1 MLVLG
6 IDPGSV
12 NTGWAL
18 LESVGKKVN
27 YVDSGVL
34 SFNGSVTFLER
45 LGQIKC
51 LSDKLVEK
59 FSPDDIAFESLI
71 FVKNPSSA
79 LKLAQARGIILSSF
93 VEKYQGRIFEY
104 APTLVKSSASGHG
117 HADKESM
124 QKFMDMVTG
133 KREYKTHDESDAVAI
148 ALCHILNKDSK
159 LSNVKKTKGGRGLA
173 ASLAHKV

>member
-34 SFNGSVTFLER
+34 SFSSSVTFLER
-45 LGQIKC
+45 LAEIKG
-51 LSDKLVEK
+51 LSDKLVDK

-93 VEKYQGRIFEY
+93 VEKYRGRIFEY
-104 APTLVKSSASGHG
+104 APTLIKSSAAGHG

-159 LSNVKKTKGGRGLA
+159 LSTVKKTKGGRGLA

>member
-1 MLVLG
+1 MLILG

-27 YVDSGVL
+27 YIDSGVL
-34 SFNGSVTFLER
+34 SFDGSITFLER
-45 LGQIKC
+45 LAQIKT
-51 LSDKLVEK
+51 LSDELVEK
-59 FSPDDIAFESLI
+59 FNPDEIAFESLI

-79 LKLAQARGIILSSF
+79 IKLAQARGIILSSF
-93 VEKYQGRIFEY
+93 IEKYQGKIFEY
-104 APTLVKSSASGHG
+104 APTLVKATASGHG

-124 QKFMDMVTG
+124 QKFMDMVLG
-133 KREYKTHDESDAVAI
+133 KREYKTHDESDAAAI
-148 ALCHILNKDSK
+148 ALCHILNKNSK
-159 LSNVKKTKGGRGLA
+159 VSNLKKTKGARGLA

>member
-34 SFNGSVTFLER
+34 SFNASVNFLER
-45 LGQIKC
+45 LAQIKK
-51 LSDKLVEK
+51 LSDNLLER
-59 FSPDDIAFESLI
+59 FCPDEVAFESLI

-79 LKLAQARGIILSSF
+79 IKLAQTRGVILSSF
-93 VEKYQGRIFEY
+93 VERYQGKIFEY
-104 APTLVKSSASGHG
+104 SPTVVKSVASGHG

-124 QKFMDMVTG
+124 KKFMDMVLG
-133 KREYKTHDESDAVAI
+133 KRDYKTHDESDAAAI

-159 LSNVKKTKGGRGLA
+159 VSTIKRTKGSRGLA
-173 ASLAHKV
+173 ASLAHKA